1 MTRCPQSRGSLLTRR
16 AVAVP
21 VALAALAPPGRAAA
35 PPLLRLQG
43 STTFDS
49 ELMAEH
55 KGAIEAASGVRL
67 DVVPNKSSLGL
78 IALCEDEADLA
89 MISTRLANEVEVI
102 RQARPGLPTGRLQEF
117 EVARTRAALIVHS
130 GNPVTSLDIAGLR
143 WVLLGTATNWRE
155 FGGPDLPI
163 RVVAVRSGG
172 SVVATV
178 EAAVLGAGRHVAAPD
193 QVRVQNGPQIVRVVE
208 QEPGALGIT
217 QLKLTTGQGVRELG
231 TPAALEQVLL
241 LVSLGDLTP
250 PMLAVINGCRTA
262 ASAAGLR

>member
-89 MISTRLANEVEVI
+89 MISTRLANEVEV
-102 RQARPGLPTGRLQEF
+102 
-117 EVARTRAALIVHS
+117 
-130 GNPVTSLDIAGLR
+130 
-143 WVLLGTATNWRE
+143 
-155 FGGPDLPI
+155 
-163 RVVAVRSGG
+163 
-172 SVVATV
+172 
-178 EAAVLGAGRHVAAPD
+178 LGAGRHVAAPD